1 MKSCQ
6 ANELYVR
13 NFLSH
18 YKKHINQK
26 SIKLTLRG
34 WGLPLY
40 ICSMS
45 AEKII
50 ADWKKKSYK
59 PVYWLEG
66 EEPYYIDMVV
76 NYAEHHLLNES
87 EASFNLTVF
96 YGRDADWASVLNA
109 CMRYPMFAEKQVVL
123 LKEAQHMKD
132 IEKLENYVSK
142 PLSSTIFVVG
152 YKDKKLDARTKFA
165 KVIKEKGE
173 VVTTK
178 KMYDNQLPEWTS
190 QMIASHGLSINP
202 KALALLVD
210 HIGNDLNRLQNEV
223 EKLSVNLAGRKN
235 ISEEDI
241 ETYIGISKEFNVF
254 ELQDAIA
261 QKNLAKAIRI
271 IQYFAANPKAAPI
284 QLLLPTLYSYFS
296 KIYSIYGME
305 NKSEQ
310 ALFGIFRNS
319 FAIKAA
325 QQAMSNYGYS
335 GVEKVLLLLHQY
347 NLKSIGINAV
357 ATDDSDLMKELVVK
371 IMA

>member
-1 MKSCQ
+1 
-6 ANELYVR
+6 
-13 NFLSH
+13 
-18 YKKHINQK
+18 
-26 SIKLTLRG
+26 
-34 WGLPLY
+34 
-40 ICSMS
+40 MS

-50 ADWKKKSYK
+50 TDWKNKNFK
-59 PVYWLEG
+59 PIYWLEG

-76 NYAEHHLLNES
+76 NYAEHKILNES

-96 YGRDADWASVLNA
+96 YGRDADWASVVNA

-132 IEKLENYVSK
+132 IEKLENYVNK
-142 PLSSTIFVVG
+142 PLASTVFVIA
-152 YKDKKLDARTKFA
+152 YKDKKLDGRTKFN
-165 KVIKEKGE
+165 KLIKEKGE
-173 VVTTK
+173 LVTTK
-178 KMYDNQLPEWTS
+178 KLYDNQLPEWTG
-190 QMIASHGLSINP
+190 QMITSHGLTINP

-223 EKLSVNLAGRKN
+223 EKLSVNLAARKN
-235 ISEEDI
+235 ITEEDI

-310 ALFGIFRNS
+310 ALFGIFRNN
-319 FAIKAA
+319 FAVKAA
-325 QQAMSNYGYS
+325 QLAMKNYGYD

-347 NLKSIGINAV
+347 NLKSIGINDNGTEDA
-357 ATDDSDLMKELVVK
+357 DLMKEMVVK